1 MEKYQSSDQY
11 SYTLGMSISIELITN
26 HPDLV
31 EKVYYSSKMLK
42 NDNYDKLL
50 DLCYKHHIPLYEDD
64 KVIRTLS
71 VKENCYVIAV
81 FRKFELE
88 LESDKH
94 LVLMNFDDDGTLGTV
109 FRTAISFNHRD
120 IILINSKVDYFD
132 PKVIRPSM
140 GAVFYTHIKQ
150 YPSIE
155 AYLDDYPLQNL
166 YLISDEGGEELTSV
180 DYKEPYS
187 LIYDA
192 NNTYRNELMKE
203 VYIAHRNYKNIP
215 IPMVFGISLHH
226 LYALSK
232 RKR

>member
-1 MEKYQSSDQY
+1 MEKYQSDNLY

-26 HPDLV
+26 HPSLV
-31 EKVYYSSKMLK
+31 QKVYYSSKMLK

-50 DLCYKHHIPLYEDD
+50 GLCHKHNIPIYEDD

-81 FRKFELE
+81 FKKFELE
-88 LESDKH
+88 LETNKH

-120 IILINSKVDYFD
+120 IILINSKVDYFE
-132 PKVIRPSM
+132 PKVIRASM
-140 GAVFYTHIKQ
+140 GAAFYTHIKQ
-150 YPSIE
+150 YPSID
-155 AYLDDYPLQNL
+155 AYLNDYPQQKL
-166 YLISDEGGEELTSV
+166 YLITNEGGEELTSV
-180 DYKEPYS
+180 EFSEPYS

-192 NNTYRNELMKE
+192 NNEYRNKLMKE

-232 RKR
+232 RNR